1 VFRYIIARLLSLI
14 PTLVGVSILVFLLI
28 RLIPGTIVEQML
40 GAEAQVTEELL
51 ERLRAFFGL
60 DQPIHVQYG
69 QWLTQALR
77 GDLGVSWQ
85 VGMPVQQMILARLQV
100 TAELTLGAMLVAL
113 VVGIP
118 FGIVSA
124 IKENTALDH
133 AIRIASLFSLSMPI
147 FWQAAMMI
155 LILSVWLRWAPV
167 GYVDLVADPG
177 ANVRQM
183 ILPWIVLGTAVAAT
197 IMRMTRS
204 CLLEVMRQDYIR
216 TARAKGLR
224 ERVVIWSH
232 ALKNAM
238 IPVLTVAGLQ
248 VGYLLGGAVVTE
260 EVFTLPGIGRL
271 VLWAIYQRDYPLV
284 QGAVL
289 FIAVVFALTNLVV
302 DAIYG
307 YLDPR
312 IRYTRSGQ
320 VTGG

>member
-1 VFRYIIARLLSLI
+1 MI
-14 PTLVGVSILVFLLI
+14 PTLIGVSILVFLLV

-51 ERLRAFFGL
+51 ARLRSFFGL

-69 QWLTQALR
+69 NWLAQALQ
-77 GDLGVSWQ
+77 GDLGVSWR
-85 VGMPVQQMILARLQV
+85 VGMPVLRMILARLQV
-100 TAELTLGAMLVAL
+100 TVELTLGAMLVAL
-113 VVGIP
+113 IVGIP

-124 IKENTALDH
+124 IKENTPLDH
-133 AIRIASLFSLSMPI
+133 VIRIASLFSLSMPI

-167 GYVDLVADPG
+167 GYVDLTADPG

-224 ERVVIWSH
+224 ERVVIWGH

-238 IPVLTVAGLQ
+238 IPVITVAGVQ

-260 EVFTLPGIGRL
+260 EVFTLPGVGRL

-289 FIAVVFALTNLVV
+289 FVAVAFALTNLVV

-312 IRYTRSGQ
+312 IRYTRSYH
-320 VTGG
+320 VSGG

>member
-1 VFRYIIARLLSLI
+1 VLRYLIARLLSLI
-14 PTLVGVSILVFLLI
+14 PTLVGVSVLVFLLV

-40 GAEAQVTEELL
+40 GAEAEVTEALL
-51 ERLRAFFGL
+51 ARLRAFFGL
-60 DQPIHVQYG
+60 DQPILVQYG
-69 QWLTQALR
+69 QWLAQALR

-85 VGMPVQQMILARLQV
+85 VGMPVQQLILARLQV

-118 FGIVSA
+118 CGIVSA
-124 IKENTALDH
+124 IRENTVLDH
-133 AIRIASLFSLSMPI
+133 IIRIASLFSLSMPI

-155 LILSVWLRWAPV
+155 LVLSVWFRWAPA
-167 GYVDLVADPG
+167 GYVDLAADPA

-197 IMRMTRS
+197 LMRMTRS

-224 ERVVIWSH
+224 ERVVIWGH

-238 IPVLTVAGLQ
+238 IPVITVAGLQ

-284 QGAVL
+284 QGTVL
-289 FIAVVFALTNLVV
+289 FIAVAFALTNLAV

-312 IRYTRSGQ
+312 IRYTRRDQ
-320 VTGG
+320 MTAR

>member
-1 VFRYIIARLLSLI
+1 MI
-14 PTLVGVSILVFLLI
+14 PTLIGVSILVFLLV

-51 ERLRAFFGL
+51 ERLRSFFGL
-60 DQPIHVQYG
+60 DQAIHVQYAN
-69 QWLTQALR
+69 WLAQALQ

-100 TAELTLGAMLVAL
+100 TAELTLGAMLLAL

-124 IKENTALDH
+124 IKENTTLDH
-133 AIRIASLFSLSMPI
+133 VIRIASLFSLSMPI

-167 GYVDLVADPG
+167 GYVELAADPG

-224 ERVVIWSH
+224 ERAVIWSH

-238 IPVLTVAGLQ
+238 IPVITVAGLQ

-284 QGAVL
+284 QGTVL
-289 FIAVVFALTNLVV
+289 FIAVTFALTNLAV
-302 DAIYG
+302 DAVYG
-307 YLDPR
+307 YLYPR
-312 IRYTRSGQ
+312 IRYSRSCQ
-320 VTGG
+320 VDEG

>member
-1 VFRYIIARLLSLI
+1 MI
-14 PTLVGVSILVFLLI
+14 PTLIGVSILVFLLV

-51 ERLRAFFGL
+51 ARLRSFFGL
-60 DQPIHVQYG
+60 DQPIHVQYAN
-69 QWLTQALR
+69 WLAQALQ

-85 VGMPVQQMILARLQV
+85 VGMPVQRMILARLQV

-118 FGIVSA
+118 FGIISA

-133 AIRIASLFSLSMPI
+133 VIRIASLFSLSMPI

-167 GYVDLVADPG
+167 GYVDLAADPG

-238 IPVLTVAGLQ
+238 IPVITVAGLQ

-284 QGAVL
+284 QGTVL
-289 FIAVVFALTNLVV
+289 FIAVAFALTNLVV

-312 IRYTRSGQ
+312 IRYTGSGQ
-320 VTGG
+320 AAGG

>member
-1 VFRYIIARLLSLI
+1 MI

-51 ERLRAFFGL
+51 ARLRSFFGL
-60 DQPIHVQYG
+60 DQPIHVQYAN
-69 QWLTQALR
+69 WLAQALQ
-77 GDLGVSWQ
+77 GDLGVSWR

-113 VVGIP
+113 IVGIP

-133 AIRIASLFSLSMPI
+133 VIRIASLFSLSMPI

-167 GYVDLVADPG
+167 GYVDLAADPG

-204 CLLEVMRQDYIR
+204 CLLDVMRQDYIR

-238 IPVLTVAGLQ
+238 IPVVTVAGVQ

-284 QGAVL
+284 QGTVL
-289 FIAVVFALTNLVV
+289 FIAVTFALTNLVV

-312 IRYTRSGQ
+312 IRYKRSYQ
-320 VTGG
+320 VAGG

>member
-1 VFRYIIARLLSLI
+1 MI
-14 PTLVGVSILVFLLI
+14 PTLVGVSILVFLLV

-40 GAEAQVTEELL
+40 GAEAEVTEELL
-51 ERLRAFFGL
+51 ARLRSFFGL

-69 QWLTQALR
+69 TWLAQALQ

-100 TAELTLGAMLVAL
+100 TVELTLGAMLVAL

-118 FGIVSA
+118 FGIISA

-133 AIRIASLFSLSMPI
+133 VIRIASLFSLSMPI

-167 GYVDLVADPG
+167 GYVELAADPG
-177 ANVRQM
+177 ANLRQM

-224 ERVVIWSH
+224 ERAVIWSH

-238 IPVLTVAGLQ
+238 IPVITVAGLQ

-284 QGAVL
+284 QGTVL
-289 FIAVVFALTNLVV
+289 FIAVAFALTNLVV

-312 IRYTRSGQ
+312 IRYTGSGQ
-320 VTGG
+320 AAGG

>member
-1 VFRYIIARLLSLI
+1 VFRYMIARLLSMI
-14 PTLVGVSILVFLLI
+14 PTLVGVSVLVFLLV

-51 ERLRAFFGL
+51 ARLRTFFGL
-60 DQPIHVQYG
+60 DQPIHVQYAH
-69 QWLTQALR
+69 WLAHALR

-85 VGMPVQQMILARLQV
+85 VGMPVQQMILARLLV

-118 FGIVSA
+118 FGILSA

-133 AIRIASLFSLSMPI
+133 VIRIASLFSLSMPI

-167 GYVDLVADPG
+167 GYVDLAADPG
-177 ANVRQM
+177 ANLRQM

-238 IPVLTVAGLQ
+238 IPVVTVAGLQ

-284 QGAVL
+284 QGTVL
-289 FIAVVFALTNLVV
+289 FIAVTFALTNLAV

-312 IRYTRSGQ
+312 IRYTGSSQ
-320 VTGG
+320 VAGE

>member
-1 VFRYIIARLLSLI
+1 MFRYMIARLLSMI
-14 PTLVGVSILVFLLI
+14 PTLVGVSVLVFLLV

-51 ERLRAFFGL
+51 ARLRTFFGL
-60 DQPIHVQYG
+60 DQPIHVQYAH
-69 QWLTQALR
+69 WLAHALR

-124 IKENTALDH
+124 IKENTTLDH
-133 AIRIASLFSLSMPI
+133 VIRIASLFSLSMPI

-167 GYVDLVADPG
+167 GYVDLAADPG

-238 IPVLTVAGLQ
+238 IPVVTVAGVL

-284 QGAVL
+284 QGTVL
-289 FIAVVFALTNLVV
+289 FIAVAFALTNLVV

-312 IRYTRSGQ
+312 IRYTRNS
-320 VTGG
+320 